1 MNLTVLS
8 VKQLNTYVRS
18 ILEGDVNLA
27 SVCVSGEMSNM
38 RIYSSGHLY
47 FSLRDNDSLI
57 KCVMFASNVNRLG
70 FLPNDGMRVIVK
82 GKITLYEK
90 DGTYQ
95 LVCENILQ
103 DGVGDVSLQYKLL
116 KEKLENEGLFD
127 EKFKQPIPSTP
138 QKIAVVTS
146 KDGAALHDIINV
158 ITRRYPLCEIIV
170 FPTLVQG
177 AEAPCSIVKAL
188 KLADNASCDTIIVGR
203 GGGSKEDL
211 EAFNDEMVARTVFS
225 LNTPCISAVG
235 HETDFTIIDYVSD
248 LRAPTPSAA
257 AEIAVPSI
265 EEINNYLNAS
275 YENILYLINDY
286 INTFNKLVSDIS
298 KKEIFS
304 NPDKLYG
311 SFDEKLN
318 INEKLLI
325 NAYDK
330 FVDNKNNALNLS
342 AARLN
347 DLNPLNVLSR
357 GYSLIYND
365 GKLVKTADDIKENDV
380 LNIKM
385 SNDSIKIKA
394 SNVEKV
400 N

>member
-27 SVCVSGEMSNM
+27 SVCVGGEMSNM

-57 KCVMFASNVNRLG
+57 KCVMFASIVNRLG

-127 EKFKQPIPSTP
+127 EKFKKPIPSTP

-177 AEAPCSIVKAL
+177 AEAPSSIVKAL

-298 KKEIFS
+298 KKDIFS

-385 SNDSIKIKA
+385 SNDSIRIKA

>member
-127 EKFKQPIPSTP
+127 EKFKKPIPSTP

-177 AEAPCSIVKAL
+177 AESPSSIVKAL

-318 INEKLLI
+318 VNEKLLI

>member
-1 MNLTVLS
+1 M
-8 VKQLNTYVRS
+8 
-18 ILEGDVNLA
+18 
-27 SVCVSGEMSNM
+27 
-38 RIYSSGHLY
+38 
-47 FSLRDNDSLI
+47 
-57 KCVMFASNVNRLG
+57 
-70 FLPNDGMRVIVK
+70 
-82 GKITLYEK
+82 
-90 DGTYQ
+90 
-95 LVCENILQ
+95 
-103 DGVGDVSLQYKLL
+103 
-116 KEKLENEGLFD
+116 
-127 EKFKQPIPSTP
+127 
-138 QKIAVVTS
+138 
-146 KDGAALHDIINV
+146 
-158 ITRRYPLCEIIV
+158 
-170 FPTLVQG
+170 
-177 AEAPCSIVKAL
+177 
-188 KLADNASCDTIIVGR
+188 
-203 GGGSKEDL
+203 
-211 EAFNDEMVARTVFS
+211 
-225 LNTPCISAVG
+225 
-235 HETDFTIIDYVSD
+235 
-248 LRAPTPSAA
+248 
-257 AEIAVPSI
+257 
-265 EEINNYLNAS
+265 
-275 YENILYLINDY
+275 
-286 INTFNKLVSDIS
+286 VSDIS

-365 GKLVKTADDIKENDV
+365 GKIVKTADDIKENDV